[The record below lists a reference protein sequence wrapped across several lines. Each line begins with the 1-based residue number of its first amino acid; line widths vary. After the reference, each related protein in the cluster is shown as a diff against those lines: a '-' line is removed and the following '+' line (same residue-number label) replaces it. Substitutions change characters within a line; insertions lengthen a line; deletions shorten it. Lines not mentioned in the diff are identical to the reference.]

1 MPIVGF
7 NFNKVHVE
15 KKEQAERDQPKNI
28 QIKNNVLITNV
39 QEEKLPTG
47 KVKSDGLK
55 FDFKFHLE
63 YTPDVGEIE
72 LIGFMYYLDEPEII
86 KDIFKSWKKDKK
98 IPQDITSALVNT
110 VLVKGTIKALSLAQE
125 VNLPPHLPLPTVN
138 PKSSPESYIG

>member
-15 KKEQAERDQPKNI
+15 KKEKADNQPTNI
-28 QIKNNVLITNV
+28 QIKNDVLITNV

-47 KVKSDGLK
+47 KAKSDGLK
-55 FDFKFHLE
+55 FDFKFSLKYE
-63 YTPDVGEIE
+63 PEVGEVE
-72 LIGFMYYLDEPEII
+72 LIGFIYYLDEPEVI

-98 IPQDITSALVNT
+98 IPQNITSALVNA
-110 VLVKGTIKALSLAQE
+110 VLVKGTIKALSLSQE

>member
-15 KKEQAERDQPKNI
+15 KKEKTEQLTNI
-28 QIKNNVLITNV
+28 QVKNDVLITNV

-47 KVKSDGLK
+47 KAKADGLK
-55 FDFKFHLE
+55 FDFKFHLKYE
-63 YTPDVGEIE
+63 PEVGEIE
-72 LIGFMYYLDEPEII
+72 LIGFIYYLDEPEII

-98 IPQDITSALVNT
+98 IPPELTAVLVNT
-110 VLVKGTIKALSLAQE
+110 VLVKGTIKALTLSQE

-138 PKSSPESYIG
+138 PKAAPESYIG